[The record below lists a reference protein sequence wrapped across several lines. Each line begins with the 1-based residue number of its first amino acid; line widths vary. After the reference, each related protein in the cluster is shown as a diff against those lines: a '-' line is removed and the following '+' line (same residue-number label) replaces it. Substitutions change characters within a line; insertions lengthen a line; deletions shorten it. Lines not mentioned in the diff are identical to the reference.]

1 MTRLTIAQAQSSLT
15 KILTGLHHPP
25 LGSAAAFMEEAGEVA
40 KVLVDHHC
48 YGRPF
53 DREALEG
60 ELADAFVCLAELA
73 SLHGIDLGVAVAEKI
88 KDIGNRAPKWRATL
102 GPSLKNA
109 WTVPHGP
116 GAHNPDLPEKATNAR
131 KEAARRRRSRA

>member
-1 MTRLTIAQAQSSLT
+1 MNDLTISRAQQTLT
-15 KILTGLHHPP
+15 KVLTGLHHPP

-40 KVLVDHHC
+40 KILVDHHC

-53 DREALEG
+53 EREALEG

-73 SLHGIDLGVAVAEKI
+73 TLHGIDLGAAVEEKLG
-88 KDIGNRAPKWRATL
+88 DIGERAPQWRASL
-102 GPSLKNA
+102 GASLQTA

-116 GAHNPDLPEKATNAR
+116 GARNPDTKLVPAKPR
-131 KEAARRRRSRA
+131 KTKRKS